1 MENALLA
8 HWKIHIQ
15 NLHIKLTCLQNPNPR
30 AFFVLRSAFVWLLSS
45 RPTLV
50 PSALAQINSAWHS
63 LYSSISR
70 LLVDCLWNFAPCSM
84 VWVNSLSRWVLGLIP
99 RMWKS
104 NRRKFW
110 LQNIHEFNKC
120 RWMCLATIN
129 PSARVQLRTRFG
141 GKAWCG
147 PPARALGYRAAGN
160 FLAGKMTSPD
170 RGLDLSVCL
179 SVWRFVC
186 LSPCWS
192 VYHFCLRVFSLVV
205 SSLSALCTWYVNYTE
220 TWRLTRFT
228 VLGHNMAHSN
238 PQATCAF
245 L

>member
-8 HWKIHIQ
+8 HWKIHIHKICIS
-15 NLHIKLTCLQNPNPR
+15 NWLTFKIQILEPSLC
-30 AFFVLRSAFVWLLSS
+30 FVLHLHSLA
-45 RPTLV
+45 PLV

-63 LYSSISR
+63 LYSSINR

-99 RMWKS
+99 KMWKP

-129 PSARVQLRTRFG
+129 PSARVQLRTCFG

-147 PPARALGYRAAGN
+147 TTR
-160 FLAGKMTSPD
+160 
-170 RGLDLSVCL
+170 RGRQLFGGEDDVTRPRSRSVCL
-179 SVWRFVC
+179 SDGLFVC
-186 LSPCWS
+186 LLVDLFIIS
-192 VYHFCLRVFSLVV
+192 VCEF
-205 SSLSALCTWYVNYTE
+205 
-220 TWRLTRFT
+220 
-228 VLGHNMAHSN
+228 
-238 PQATCAF
+238 F

>member
-1 MENALLA
+1 MQKYWNFAEQIIIKCNKSSFKTL
-8 HWKIHIQ
+8 Q
-15 NLHIKLTCLQNPNPR
+15 NLHIKLTYLQNPNPR

-63 LYSSISR
+63 LYSSINR

-99 RMWKS
+99 RMWKP

-120 RWMCLATIN
+120 RWMCLATN
-129 PSARVQLRTRFG
+129 PSARVQLDRTRFR

-147 PPARALGYRAAGN
+147 PRARPWIPHGAAGN

-179 SVWRFVC
+179 TVC
-186 LSPCWS
+186 LFVSLLICLSFLFASFFFSSFFS
-192 VYHFCLRVFSLVV
+192 VCLMHLICELYRDMKTYEIYCFG
-205 SSLSALCTWYVNYTE
+205 T
-220 TWRLTRFT
+220 
-228 VLGHNMAHSN
+228 
-238 PQATCAF
+238 
-245 L
+245 